1 MENLKISLAEVSEC
15 ATKLRNLNQMMY
27 DQLSLMKKDMNDT
40 SSTWISD
47 SAESIRNRFNQFAS
61 RFETQKEIIDSYAKF
76 LDQTVENY
84 NTLET
89 TIQANATSIQA

>member
-27 DQLSLMKKDMNDT
+27 DQLSLIKKDMNDT